1 MNTSH
6 TKMLEVCQ
14 RKIDAATEV
23 RGQLLKEHEAL
34 CKKLQTNHEELA
46 ELQNA
51 RAKLMIESQPIANI
65 WEFLLEED
73 NADTARQELDRQLL
87 TMYSLSSSGY
97 FPETMQRQL
106 RVAVRKD
113 ASQEALAKK
122 EEGLAALLPLIKPI
136 TEPITNDKYGSVR
149 VVDVC
154 EDSLSQFG
162 SYFLAFIEG
171 HIPSLRIRTYGNAR
185 IVKEGSIAE
194 LLLYLKENH
203 PYEYAE
209 N

>member
-14 RKIDAATEV
+14 RKIDAVKEV
-23 RGQLLKEHEAL
+23 RGQLLNEHEAIHT
-34 CKKLQTNHEELA
+34 KLQTNNEELV

-51 RAKLMIESQPIANI
+51 RANLMIESQPIANL

-73 NADTARQELDRQLL
+73 NADTTRRELDRQLL
-87 TMYSLSSSGY
+87 TMYSLSASGY

-106 RVAVRKD
+106 RVAVRED
-113 ASQEALAKK
+113 ASQEALKKK
-122 EEGLAALLPLIKPI
+122 EVGLTALLPIIKPI
-136 TEPITNDKYGSVR
+136 TDDQHGPMR

-162 SYFLAFIEG
+162 SYYLAFIEG
-171 HIPSLRIRTYGNAR
+171 KIPSLRINTYGNAR

-194 LLLYLKENH
+194 LLLYLKKNH

>member
-14 RKIDAATEV
+14 RKIDEAKEV
-23 RGQLLKEHEAL
+23 RNQMLKEHEAL
-34 CKKLQTNHEELA
+34 CKKLQANNEELV

-73 NADTARQELDRQLL
+73 NADTTRRELDRQLL
-87 TMYSLSSSGY
+87 TMYSLSTSDY

-106 RVAVRKD
+106 RVAVRED
-113 ASQEALAKK
+113 ASQEALKKK
-122 EEGLAALLPLIKPI
+122 EIGLTALLPLIKPI
-136 TEPITNDKYGSVR
+136 TDDQCGPMR

-162 SYFLAFIEG
+162 SYFLAFIED
-171 HIPSLRIRTYGNAR
+171 HIPSLRIRTYGNSR

-194 LLLYLKENH
+194 LLLYLKQNH

>member
-14 RKIDAATEV
+14 RKIDAAKEV
-23 RGQLLKEHEAL
+23 RGQLLNEHEASYT
-34 CKKLQTNHEELA
+34 KLQANNEELV
-46 ELQNA
+46 ELLNA

-73 NADTARQELDRQLL
+73 NADTTRRELDRQLL

-106 RVAVRKD
+106 RVSVRKD
-113 ASQEALAKK
+113 ASPEALQKK
-122 EEGLAALLPLIKPI
+122 EEGLTALLPLIKPI
-136 TEPITNDKYGSVR
+136 TDDQCGPMR

-162 SYFLAFIEG
+162 SYYLAFIEG
-171 HIPSLRIRTYGNAR
+171 QIPSLRIRTYGNAR
-185 IVKEGSIAE
+185 IIKEGSIAE
-194 LLLYLKENH
+194 LLLYLKKSILTSMQKTEI
-203 PYEYAE
+203 A
-209 N
+209 

>member
-14 RKIDAATEV
+14 RKIDEAKEV
-23 RGQLLKEHEAL
+23 RNQMLKEHEAL
-34 CKKLQTNHEELA
+34 CKKLQTNNEELV

-65 WEFLLEED
+65 WEILLEED
-73 NADTARQELDRQLL
+73 NADAARQELDRQLL

-106 RVAVRKD
+106 RVAVRED

-122 EEGLAALLPLIKPI
+122 EEGLTALLPLIKPI
-136 TEPITNDKYGSVR
+136 TDDQYGPMR

-162 SYFLAFIEG
+162 SYYLAFIEG
-171 HIPSLRIRTYGNAR
+171 KIPSLRINTYAKAR

-194 LLLYLKENH
+194 LLLYLKKNH
-203 PYEYAE
+203 PYKYAE

>member
-14 RKIDAATEV
+14 RKIDAAKEV
-23 RGQLLKEHEAL
+23 RGQLLNEHEAVHT
-34 CKKLQTNHEELA
+34 KLQANNEELV

-73 NADTARQELDRQLL
+73 NADTTRRELDRQLL
-87 TMYSLSSSGY
+87 TMYSLSTSGY

-106 RVAVRKD
+106 RVAVRED
-113 ASQEALAKK
+113 ASQEALKKK
-122 EEGLAALLPLIKPI
+122 EIGLTALLPLIKPI
-136 TEPITNDKYGSVR
+136 TDDQGDPMR

-171 HIPSLRIRTYGNAR
+171 HIPSLRIRTYGDAR

-194 LLLYLKENH
+194 LLLYLKKNH
-203 PYEYAE
+203 PYKYAE

>member
-14 RKIDAATEV
+14 RKIDEAKEV
-23 RGQLLKEHEAL
+23 RNQMLKEHEAL
-34 CKKLQTNHEELA
+34 CKKLQTNHEELVG
-46 ELQNA
+46 LQNA

-106 RVAVRKD
+106 RVAVRED
-113 ASQEALAKK
+113 ASQEALKKK
-122 EEGLAALLPLIKPI
+122 EIGLTALLPLIKPI
-136 TEPITNDKYGSVR
+136 TDDQYGPMR

-171 HIPSLRIRTYGNAR
+171 QIPSLRIRTYGNAR

-194 LLLYLKENH
+194 LLLYLKKNH

>member
-14 RKIDAATEV
+14 RKIDEAKEV
-23 RGQLLKEHEAL
+23 RNQMLKEHEAL
-34 CKKLQTNHEELA
+34 CKKLQTNNEELV

-73 NADTARQELDRQLL
+73 NADTTRQELDRQLL

-106 RVAVRKD
+106 RVAVRED

-122 EEGLAALLPLIKPI
+122 EEGLTALLPLIKPI
-136 TEPITNDKYGSVR
+136 TDDQGDPMR

-194 LLLYLKENH
+194 LLLYLKKNH